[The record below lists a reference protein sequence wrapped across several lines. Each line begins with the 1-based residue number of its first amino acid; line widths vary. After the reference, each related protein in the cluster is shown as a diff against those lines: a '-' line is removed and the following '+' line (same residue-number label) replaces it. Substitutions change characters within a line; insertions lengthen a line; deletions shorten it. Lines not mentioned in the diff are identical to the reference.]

1 MEREVRVIKSKCFRF
16 SRKIMNMNH
25 ITVLKK
31 KSVDLLNIKDKG
43 IFVDV
48 TLGSGGHSLEILN
61 RVENILLICF
71 DLDSNN
77 IENFREIVTKDKGIN
92 LLDLETVDAT
102 NIEGRNVI
110 LINKNFSEIG
120 EYAKKIGVDKVDGVI
135 ADLGWSY
142 DQFENIEGLSYEK
155 NDDELDMRLGQGFGV
170 KAKDLLNALNKKEL
184 SRMFE
189 EYGDILGFQNRK
201 LVMEIL
207 DYRRFKLFENV
218 KDLNQV
224 IERLSGSKIDK
235 KYQSK
240 VFQSLRIAVNNEKQ
254 NLKDFLESVKT
265 LMKSGSRLCVIT
277 FHSGEEKVVM
287 NELKG
292 VVERKEAIF
301 VSNQYGKVYFRPSVE
316 ELTANLRSRS
326 AKLFSIEYK

>member
-31 KSVDLLNIKDKG
+31 ESVDLLNIKDKG

-48 TLGSGGHSLEILN
+48 TLGSGGHSLEILS

-77 IENFREIVTKDKGIN
+77 IQNFREIVTKDKGIN

-110 LINKNFSEIG
+110 LINQNFSEIG

-189 EYGDILGFQNRK
+189 EYGDIVGFQNRK

-207 DYRRFKLFENV
+207 DYRRFKLFEKV

-235 KYQSK
+235 TYQSK

-292 VVERKEAIF
+292 VVEREEAIF

>member
-1 MEREVRVIKSKCFRF
+1 
-16 SRKIMNMNH
+16 MNMNH

-31 KSVDLLNIKDKG
+31 ESIDLLNIKDKG
-43 IFVDV
+43 VYVDV
-48 TLGSGGHSLEILN
+48 TLGSGGHSLEILS

-71 DLDSNN
+71 DLDSSN
-77 IENFREIVTKDKGIN
+77 IENFREITKKDKTIKII
-92 LLDLETVDAT
+92 DDYPVST
-102 NIEGRNVI
+102 NIEGKNVV
-110 LINKNFSEIG
+110 LINENFSEIG
-120 EYAKKIGVDKVDGVI
+120 EHLRRLGIDEVDGVI

-155 NDDELDMRLGQGFGV
+155 NEDELDMRLGQGFGV

-184 SRMFE
+184 GRMFE
-189 EYGDILGFQNRK
+189 EYGDVTGFQNKK
-201 LVMEIL
+201 LVSEIIE
-207 DYRRFKLFENV
+207 YRKFKLFENV

-224 IERLSGSKIDK
+224 IERLSGSKTDRT
-235 KYQSK
+235 YQSK

-254 NLKDFLESVKT
+254 NLKDFLDSVKD

-287 NELKG
+287 KELKE
-292 VVERKEAIF
+292 VVEREEAVF
-301 VSNQYGKVYFRPSVE
+301 VSNQYGKVYYRPTVE